1 MIAPPAQGVR
11 MNAEVAVSPR
21 MRLLA
26 LVESAPFRN
35 SVMTLIVL
43 NAITLGLESSR
54 SIMQDWGETLHL
66 IDRVVLW
73 IFTVELIL
81 RIIAHGPRFFRD
93 GWNLFDFCIVAIA
106 YAPATESMSVLR
118 AMRVLRVFRL
128 VAAVPSMRIVV
139 EALLRSLPG
148 LGSIFALLLL
158 IFYVFAVMA
167 TKLFGETNMEKFGT
181 LSASL
186 FTLFQLMTLDGWAG
200 EIVNPVL
207 EHHANAMAFFL
218 PFIVLSTFVV
228 LNLFIALIVD
238 SMQRIAKA
246 DDQDETSQIIRKV
259 DALAKEVQDLRQAL
273 ADNRRP

>member
-1 MIAPPAQGVR
+1 
-11 MNAEVAVSPR
+11 MNTAVAISPR
-21 MRLLA
+21 ARLLA

-35 SVMTLIVL
+35 SIMALIVL

-54 SIMQDWGETLHL
+54 SIMQEWGAALHM
-66 IDRVVLW
+66 IDRIVLW

-81 RIIAHGPRFFRD
+81 RIVAHGPRFFRD
-93 GWNLFDFCIVAIA
+93 GWNLFDFVVVAIA
-106 YAPATESMSVLR
+106 FAPAAESMSVLR

-128 VAAVPSMRIVV
+128 ISAVPSMRIVV

-167 TKLFGETNMEKFGT
+167 TKLFGETNPEKFGT
-181 LSASL
+181 LSTSL
-186 FTLFQLMTLDGWAG
+186 YTLFQLMTLDGWVG

-207 EHHANAMAFFL
+207 EHHPGAMLFFL

-238 SMQRIAKA
+238 SMQRMAKA
-246 DDQDETSQIIRKV
+246 DDTDETSQIIRKV
-259 DALAKEVQDLRQAL
+259 DALTKEVQDLRQAL
-273 ADNRRP
+273 AETGRT